1 MPAPIKKLPCKSIVR
16 VFNDENHKVPNSLKQ
31 STVEWQEIQLD
42 NFTRLREKIAKLK
55 QMPVQTTLEL
65 PDIDEAEEWKV
76 YCQTNQPLL
85 KIITSIRMRDIE
97 ALLEYL
103 ESWLKIEDNES
114 KSWITLWIYACL
126 SCLFTP
132 LEPNSCS
139 VLREI
144 AKTCR
149 NLRGEATVENE
160 QNISYSLLICLIS
173 TYFRQLDLS
182 DTFN

>member
-1 MPAPIKKLPCKSIVR
+1 MEPI
-16 VFNDENHKVPNSLKQ
+16 D
-31 STVEWQEIQLD
+31 
-42 NFTRLREKIAKLK
+42 
-55 QMPVQTTLEL
+55 L
-65 PDIDEAEEWKV
+65 PDIEEVDEWKQ
-76 YCQTNQPLL
+76 YCLTNQPLL

-97 ALLEYL
+97 ILLEYL
-103 ESWLKIEDNES
+103 EAWLKEETNES
-114 KSWITLWIYACL
+114 KSWITLWTYACL

-149 NLRGEATVENE
+149 NLRGDDTIENE
-160 QNISYSLLICLIS
+160 TNISYSLLICLIA